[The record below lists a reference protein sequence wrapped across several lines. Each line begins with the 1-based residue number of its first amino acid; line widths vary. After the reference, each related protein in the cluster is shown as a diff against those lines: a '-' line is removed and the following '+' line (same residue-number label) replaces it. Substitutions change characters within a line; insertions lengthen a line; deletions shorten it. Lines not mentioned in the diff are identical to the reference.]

1 MSIVY
6 VRVRS
11 KPIRHRRTSCTSRRK
26 SAPSSQMPS
35 AKNWTGLGTGQRSRA
50 TISCPAPSHDSILT
64 GKADR
69 NDRSNWRST
78 IQSARMNAHLLSGTR
93 LAALERDQKDRL
105 AAELAV
111 AKQRIADQRGIITWA
126 STQSPVVLPLRFF
139 NGKVISARDTSAH
152 KATGLEFP
160 VLVDVRS
167 KPVSSA
173 VVLR

>member
-1 MSIVY
+1 MHIS
-6 VRVRS
+6 RS
-11 KPIRHRRTSCTSRRK
+11 VILV
-26 SAPSSQMPS
+26 
-35 AKNWTGLGTGQRSRA
+35 TGLVA
-50 TISCPAPSHDSILT
+50 LT
-64 GKADR
+64 GCSSSKHPDTFIKQ
-69 NDRSNWRST
+69 ST
-78 IQSARMNAHLLSGTR
+78 VCVDKGWYGYHPGKGCPSTVKVAAPDPSQEMAAR
-93 LAALERDQKDRL
+93 LAALERDQRDQKDRL

>member
-1 MSIVY
+1 VSGAITRFYLDWKSGQKRSFELAVDY
-6 VRVRS
+6 TVRS
-11 KPIRHRRTSCTSRRK
+11 DERT
-26 SAPSSQMPS
+26 P
-35 AKNWTGLGTGQRSRA
+35 
-50 TISCPAPSHDSILT
+50 
-64 GKADR
+64 
-69 NDRSNWRST
+69 
-78 IQSARMNAHLLSGTR
+78 LSGTR
-93 LAALERDQKDRL
+93 LAALERDEKDRL

-173 VVLR
+173 VVLH

>member
-1 MSIVY
+1 
-6 VRVRS
+6 
-11 KPIRHRRTSCTSRRK
+11 
-26 SAPSSQMPS
+26 
-35 AKNWTGLGTGQRSRA
+35 
-50 TISCPAPSHDSILT
+50 
-64 GKADR
+64 
-69 NDRSNWRST
+69 
-78 IQSARMNAHLLSGTR
+78 MNAHLLSGTR

-152 KATGLEFP
+152 KATGLGFP

>member
-11 KPIRHRRTSCTSRRK
+11 KPIRHEKQVVPRAGNRRLLRRC
-26 SAPSSQMPS
+26 PPQR
-35 AKNWTGLGTGQRSRA
+35 TGPVWVPDNGAER
-50 TISCPAPSHDSILT
+50 PYSILT

-78 IQSARMNAHLLSGTR
+78 IRSARMNAHLLSGTR

-152 KATGLEFP
+152 KATGLGFP